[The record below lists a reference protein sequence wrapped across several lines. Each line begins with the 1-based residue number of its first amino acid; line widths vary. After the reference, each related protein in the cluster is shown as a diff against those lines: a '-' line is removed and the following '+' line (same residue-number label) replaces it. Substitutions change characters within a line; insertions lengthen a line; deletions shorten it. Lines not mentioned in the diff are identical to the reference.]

1 MLDARLSLIR
11 AVRLST
17 RIAARATG
25 DSLSDFAT
33 RAATAR
39 SGKHVSRVP
48 LQPHVPLQEVCC
60 CASTFMPD
68 TGAHAGRAT
77 AATTTYT
84 ATIYEAIYLRRE
96 IDDRQERRLCRHLPR
111 RIGAHLNARGYL
123 YVVSAPSGAGKT
135 SLVKALMEREPRIRF
150 SVSYTTRKPR
160 QNEIPG
166 RDYHFVSVERF
177 AEMAAGGEFLEHAQ
191 VFDNCYGT
199 GVRTV
204 EEALANGEQLL
215 LEIDWQ
221 GARQVRARLP
231 EARSI
236 FILPP
241 SRNALEQRLT
251 ARSTDSAAVI
261 QRRLRDAAQD
271 LTHWAEFDYVVINDR
286 FDTALADLQA
296 IVENRGSHLAAHRPE
311 VARFAAGL
319 V

>member
-1 MLDARLSLIR
+1 MQR
-11 AVRLST
+11 
-17 RIAARATG
+17 
-25 DSLSDFAT
+25 
-33 RAATAR
+33 
-39 SGKHVSRVP
+39 
-48 LQPHVPLQEVCC
+48 
-60 CASTFMPD
+60 
-68 TGAHAGRAT
+68 GR
-77 AATTTYT
+77 
-84 ATIYEAIYLRRE
+84 
-96 IDDRQERRLCRHLPR
+96 
-111 RIGAHLNARGYL
+111 L

-160 QNEIPG
+160 PNEIPG
-166 RDYHFVSVERF
+166 RDYHFVPMQRF
-177 AEMAAGGEFLEHAQ
+177 EEMLAHDEFLEHAQ

-199 GVRTV
+199 GVRAV

-241 SRNALEQRLT
+241 SRSALEQRLN
-251 ARSTDSAAVI
+251 ARSTDSEEVI

-271 LTHWAEFDYVVINDR
+271 LGHWDEFDYVVINDR
-286 FDTALADLQA
+286 FEQALEDLWA
-296 IVENRGSHLAAHRPE
+296 IVENRGSSLLATRPE

-319 V
+319 VLRA